1 LVEMIFYCLV
11 LGVFAGL
18 LAGLFGIGGGVA
30 IVPSLL
36 ALFAWQGFPADSVM
50 VIAIAT
56 SLATVVLTSIA
67 SMQAHRRMGTIEWP
81 LVRQMAPMIFIGAII
96 GSWIAHQVPGRLLE
110 GYFALFLIYVGFKML
125 TTSLGKRRSEGAMRI
140 PYGIGGCV
148 IGLFSSALGIGGGT
162 LTVPYLVHMQRP
174 MQVAVGV
181 SSACGLPIAVASS
194 ISYIVLGWNVTAS
207 APGFYGYIYVPAFVG
222 IISTSMFF
230 APVGAKMAV
239 RLPVEK
245 LQRLFAV
252 LLLLV
257 ACGLLL

>member
-1 LVEMIFYCLV
+1 
-11 LGVFAGL
+11 
-18 LAGLFGIGGGVA
+18 
-30 IVPSLL
+30 
-36 ALFAWQGFPADSVM
+36 
-50 VIAIAT
+50 
-56 SLATVVLTSIA
+56 
-67 SMQAHRRMGTIEWP
+67 
-81 LVRQMAPMIFIGAII
+81 
-96 GSWIAHQVPGRLLE
+96 
-110 GYFALFLIYVGFKML
+110 
-125 TTSLGKRRSEGAMRI
+125 
-140 PYGIGGCV
+140 
-148 IGLFSSALGIGGGT
+148 
-162 LTVPYLVHMQRP
+162 VPYLVHMQRP